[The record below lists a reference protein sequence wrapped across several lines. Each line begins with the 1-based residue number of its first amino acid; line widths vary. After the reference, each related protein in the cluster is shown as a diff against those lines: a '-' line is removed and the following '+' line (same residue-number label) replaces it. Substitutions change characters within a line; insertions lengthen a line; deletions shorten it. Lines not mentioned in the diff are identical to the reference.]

1 MYWPHTQHAVPVQGD
16 LARSVIVPSLAP
28 VPMSASESESESVP
42 VSAPGAV
49 RARAAVSGMSDVRR
63 TVSGLPS
70 PYGMRGRACA
80 RTRDS
85 FISSAG
91 VDM

>member
-1 MYWPHTQHAVPVQGD
+1 MYWTGTQHAVPVQGD
-16 LARSVIVPSLAP
+16 LARSVIVPSLAA
-28 VPMSASESESESVP
+28 VPMSESESVPVP

-91 VDM
+91 VGM

>member
-16 LARSVIVPSLAP
+16 LARSVIVPSLAA
-28 VPMSASESESESVP
+28 VPMSVSESESVP

-63 TVSGLPS
+63 TVSGLPF

-85 FISSAG
+85 FISNER